1 MMRSVF
7 VDARHACR
15 VSSGIALLVDRHQ
28 RRSGHPVRR
37 PTTLQLS
44 HCLMIEVTKQM
55 PLPHV
60 ECYCG
65 DTERHAI
72 RPG

>member
-1 MMRSVF
+1 MIPLPPSTRVYLACGATDMRKGFDGLAV
-7 VDARHACR
+7 
-15 VSSGIALLVDRHQ
+15 LVQQVLEQSPPR
-28 RRSGHPVRR
+28 
-37 PTTLQLS
+37 LLS
-44 HCLMIEVTKQM
+44 HCLIIEVTKQM

-65 DTERHAI
+65 RTKRDAK